1 MPASTFEQLVHGI
14 RSDFVFRPRPTSLPP
29 ELRPDWRI
37 SVLLLILLK
46 TGHANTASLKKLHV
60 ISWAI
65 RNAGD
70 RRVFLDILK
79 GNATADA
86 LMVRFDPALNRA
98 LEFALG
104 EKLVAFERL
113 ASGGLNVSLTE
124 IGRRT
129 ALELE
134 KYRDCLQHEKAFL
147 YDVGKVSEAKIENIL
162 NWEE

>member
-1 MPASTFEQLVHGI
+1 MPATFEQLLQGI
-14 RSDFVFRPRPTSLPP
+14 RNDFLFRPRPTSLPA

-46 TGHANTASLKKLHV
+46 TGRANTASLKKLHV

-70 RRVFLDILK
+70 RTTFSDILA

-86 LMVRFDPALNRA
+86 MMIRFDPALNRA

-113 ASGGLNVSLTE
+113 VSGGLNVSLTE
-124 IGRRT
+124 SGRAA
-129 ALELE
+129 ALKLQE
-134 KYRDCLQHEKAFL
+134 YSDCLQHEKVFL
-147 YDVGKVSEAKIENIL
+147 DGVGKVSEVKIESIL